1 MYKLK
6 DGFIVRKIGDQI
18 MAVPVGTRTSDMH
31 GMIVL
36 SESAELLWGAL
47 EKGAT
52 IDELVQSLSSQSL
65 KSRGLSI
72 DRLSALWRRNLR
84 TAQCMGEAS

>member
-52 IDELVQSLSSQSL
+52 IDELVQILTDNYEVDACVARQDAESFLTKL
-65 KSRGLSI
+65 KEQG
-72 DRLSALWRRNLR
+72 ALD
-84 TAQCMGEAS
+84 